1 MSRIKDALDE
11 KNVKPTTIGGQAVME
26 GVMMRGKSMYAMAIR
41 KPDQTIEL
49 VTNPLSPASSRHP
62 VLKWPVIRGI
72 VAFVDSLVIGM
83 RIMTKSAEIAG
94 LDDLEEEDLSP
105 FEKKLQKIFGDK
117 LTDVI
122 MYAAVVIAL
131 IVGIGLFFLLPVW
144 LGGFFS
150 PLLGGRTW
158 ALGIVEGLLR
168 IIIFLGYVFLISHMK
183 DIKRVFQYHGAEH
196 KTISC
201 YEHQAELT
209 VENVRK
215 YPRLHKRCGTSF
227 LLIVM
232 VVAMIV
238 FMFVRTEII
247 WLRLLSRVV
256 LIPIIAGVSYE
267 IIKWAGRNDNWFV
280 NVISY
285 PGLCLQKVTT
295 AEPDDGMIEIAITSM
310 NAVLESE
317 PQTC

>member
-1 MSRIKDALDE
+1 
-11 KNVKPTTIGGQAVME
+11 ME
-26 GVMMRGKSMYAMAIR
+26 GVMMRGKRMYAMAVR
-41 KPDQTIEL
+41 KPDQSIEL
-49 VTNPLSPASSRHP
+49 VTKPLSPASDKHP
-62 VLKWPVIRGI
+62 MLKLPIIRGI

-117 LTDVI
+117 LTDVVL
-122 MYAAVVIAL
+122 YLAVVIAL

-144 LGGFFS
+144 LGGLFA

-168 IIIFLGYVFLISHMK
+168 IVIFLAYVYLISHMK

-201 YEHQAELT
+201 YEHQEELT

-238 FMFVRTEII
+238 FMFVRTEVI
-247 WLRLLSRVV
+247 WLRFLSRII
-256 LIPIIAGVSYE
+256 LIPLIAGVSYE

-295 AEPDDGMIEIAITSM
+295 GEPEDDMIEVAITAM
-310 NAVLESE
+310 NEVLENE
-317 PQTC
+317 PQAC

>member
-1 MSRIKDALDE
+1 MSRIRDALDE

-26 GVMMRGKSMYAMAIR
+26 GVMMRGKRMYAMAVR

-49 VTNPLSPASSRHP
+49 ITKPLTPASDKHP
-62 VLKWPVIRGI
+62 IFKLPIIRGV

-94 LDDLEEEDLSP
+94 LDDIEEEDLSP

-117 LTDVI
+117 LTDVV
-122 MYAAVVIAL
+122 MYIAVVIAL

-144 LGGFFS
+144 LGGFFA

-168 IIIFLGYVFLISHMK
+168 IIIFLAYVYLISYMK
-183 DIKRVFQYHGAEH
+183 DIQRVFQYHGAEH

-201 YEHQAELT
+201 YEHQEELT

-232 VVAMIV
+232 VVAMLV
-238 FMFVRTEII
+238 FMFVRTDVL
-247 WLRLLSRVV
+247 WLRFASRIV
-256 LIPIIAGVSYE
+256 LIPLIAGVSYE

-280 NVISY
+280 NAISY

-295 AEPDDGMIEIAITSM
+295 REPEDAMIEVAITSM
-310 NAVLESE
+310 NAVLENE